1 MMSFVVSL
9 MHFINYFTT
18 TTVNFVILD
27 EAAGEEYLVSP
38 TETLALVESQVVE
51 EMEDEEIK
59 YKNENSAL
67 SQADGMFTSIIF
79 HAKWMALDFQQI

>member
-1 MMSFVVSL
+1 MSFVVSL

-67 SQADGMFTSIIF
+67 SPADGMFKSFIF